1 MIKVGMPR
9 GLFYYDYYLLWESFF
24 KKLDIEVVT
33 SIRTNKDIL
42 DLGIKSCVDEAC
54 LPIKIY
60 HGHVE
65 YLKDKVDY
73 IFIPKYVRL
82 HKREYNCPKHL
93 GIVDMINNSVDNLP
107 ILISPKITINDIND
121 FKDTMYS
128 VGRDLKKNKKEIKE
142 AYRYAINSFNK
153 QDEWIRK
160 EIIPFMDNKI
170 TRSDRIKIL
179 VLGHPYNIYDNFL
192 NMEILDKLYDKGID
206 VITVNDVDEI
216 EYRLYSNNNMKRIFW
231 TQGRKI
237 VGAAYSQIE
246 NYKVDGIIYISA
258 FGCGLDSVLIYLVEQ
273 KSHCNNIPFMSMIFD
288 EQTGEAGF
296 NTRIEA
302 FLDMMKWRSESE
314 NNFSTLR

>member
-107 ILISPKITINDIND
+107 ILISPKITINDIDD

-128 VGRDLKKNKKEIKE
+128 VGRDQI
-142 AYRYAINSFNK
+142 
-153 QDEWIRK
+153 
-160 EIIPFMDNKI
+160 
-170 TRSDRIKIL
+170 
-179 VLGHPYNIYDNFL
+179 
-192 NMEILDKLYDKGID
+192 
-206 VITVNDVDEI
+206 
-216 EYRLYSNNNMKRIFW
+216 
-231 TQGRKI
+231 GRAH
-237 VGAAYSQIE
+237 V
-246 NYKVDGIIYISA
+246 
-258 FGCGLDSVLIYLVEQ
+258 
-273 KSHCNNIPFMSMIFD
+273 
-288 EQTGEAGF
+288 
-296 NTRIEA
+296 
-302 FLDMMKWRSESE
+302 
-314 NNFSTLR
+314 